1 MKITSATNASSD
13 SLSTAKTDK
22 VSVADLEMSV
32 SDSLSSQLDFS
43 ARPIRHI
50 RRAD

>member
-1 MKITSATNASSD
+1 MKNTTSSNSGAD
-13 SLSTAKTDK
+13 LLSTTSTSK
-22 VSVADLEMSV
+22 VSVADLEISV

-50 RRAD
+50 RRAN

>member
-1 MKITSATNASSD
+1 MKNTTSSSSGAD
-13 SLSTAKTDK
+13 LLNTGK
-22 VSVADLEMSV
+22 VSVADLEISV

-50 RRAD
+50 RRAN